1 MFKLP
6 TIDFSKN
13 TFLDAETIEFHFGKH
28 HKAYID
34 NLNKLT
40 LDSEKRSLI
49 EIIKNSQGALFN
61 NAAQSFNHTF
71 YWLGLTP
78 AKISIKKGSSLGLQI
93 EKEFGGIEK
102 LKTLFLEQ
110 ALSVFGSGWT
120 WLALNK
126 TNNKLEIINTANAD
140 VIDLENKMPL
150 LVCDVWE
157 HAYYIDYR
165 NSRANYLNDFWDS
178 INWNFVSENFEKK
191 DLKKIEN
198 FMSE

>member
-40 LDSEKRSLI
+40 LESEKRSLI

-78 AKISIKKGSSLGLQI
+78 AKISIKRGSSLSLQI
-93 EKEFGGIEK
+93 DKEFGGIEK

>member
-6 TIDFSKN
+6 TINFSKN
-13 TFLDAETIEFHFGKH
+13 TFLDAETIEFHYGKH

-40 LDSEKRSLI
+40 VGSERESLI

-78 AKISIKKGSSLGLQI
+78 AKISIKKESSLSLQI
-93 EKEFGGIEK
+93 DKDFGGIEK
-102 LKTLFLEQ
+102 LKPLFLDR
-110 ALSVFGSGWT
+110 ALSVFDTGQT
-120 WLALNK
+120 QLVVNK
-126 TNNKLEIINTANAD
+126 SNNTIEILNTANAD
-140 VIDLENKMPL
+140 VIDLENFMPL

-165 NSRANYLNDFWDS
+165 NSRPNYLNDFWDS
-178 INWNFVSENFEKK
+178 INWNFVSENFENR
-191 DLKKIEN
+191 DLNKIEN
-198 FMSE
+198 SMFE

>member
-40 LDSEKRSLI
+40 IDSERRSLI

-78 AKISIKKGSSLGLQI
+78 AKISIKIGSSLSLQI
-93 EKEFGGIEK
+93 DKDFGGIEK
-102 LKTLFLEQ
+102 LKTLFLER

-126 TNNKLEIINTANAD
+126 SNNQLEIINTTNAD
-140 VIDLENKMPL
+140 VVDLENYMPL

-165 NSRANYLNDFWDS
+165 NSRANYLNDFWES

-198 FMSE
+198 SMSE

>member
-6 TIDFSKN
+6 TVDFSKN
-13 TFLDAETIEFHFGKH
+13 AFLDAETIEFHFGKH

-78 AKISIKKGSSLGLQI
+78 DKNSIKKESNLSLQI
-93 EKEFGGIEK
+93 DKDFGGIEK
-102 LKTLFLEQ
+102 LKMLFLER

-126 TNNKLEIINTANAD
+126 SNNQLEIINTPNAD
-140 VIDLENKMPL
+140 VIDFENYMPL
-150 LVCDVWE
+150 LLCDVWE

-198 FMSE
+198 SMSE

>member
-13 TFLDAETIEFHFGKH
+13 TFLDAETIEFHYGKH

-40 LDSEKRSLI
+40 IDSERRSLI

-78 AKISIKKGSSLGLQI
+78 AKISIKKGSSLSLQI
-93 EKEFGGIEK
+93 DKDFGGIEK
-102 LKTLFLEQ
+102 LKPLFLER
-110 ALSVFGSGWT
+110 ALSIFGSGWT

-126 TNNKLEIINTANAD
+126 SNNKLEIINTTNAD

-198 FMSE
+198 SMSE